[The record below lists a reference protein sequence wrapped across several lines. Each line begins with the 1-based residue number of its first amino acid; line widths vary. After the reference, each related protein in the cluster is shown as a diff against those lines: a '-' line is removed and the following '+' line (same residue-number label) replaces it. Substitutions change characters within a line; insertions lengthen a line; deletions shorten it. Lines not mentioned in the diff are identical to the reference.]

1 MGVNQTY
8 RTIERI
14 LDGMKA
20 SDGAGVQ
27 LRRYIGGNELEDL
40 DPILLLDEFRTDG
53 AADYVAGFPDHPHRG
68 FETVTYMLR
77 GRMRHHDNK
86 GNAGLLESGG
96 AQWMTAGS
104 GLIHSE
110 MPEQTEGLLWGY
122 QLWLN
127 LAADEKPMPPA
138 YWDLPAA
145 ALPRVPVGTASE
157 AVVLAG
163 ELFGVRGPA
172 PTRRTQ
178 PFYWDLQLRPEERVE
193 VPVPEGH
200 AALVFVCD
208 GEAMV
213 GGELLRA
220 SQLGVLGGGSSLLL
234 ETGAS
239 EAQVLVMGGK
249 PLQEPVAR
257 YGPFVMNTREEIHQ
271 AFADYRA
278 GRM

>member
-1 MGVNQTY
+1 
-8 RTIERI
+8 
-14 LDGMKA
+14 MKA

-27 LRRYIGGNELEDL
+27 LRRYIGAHEVEDM
-40 DPILLLDEFRTDG
+40 DPILLFDEFRTDG
-53 AADYVAGFPDHPHRG
+53 AADYVGGFPDHPHRG

-86 GNAGLLESGG
+86 GNSGLLETGG

-110 MPEQTEGLLWGY
+110 MPEQAEGLLWGY

-127 LAADEKPMPPA
+127 LAADEKPLPPA

-145 ALPRVPVGTASE
+145 ALPRVAFGRSSN

-163 ELFGVRGPA
+163 ELLGTRGPT
-172 PTRRTQ
+172 PQRRTM
-178 PFYWDLQLRPEERVE
+178 PIYWDLHLAVEESVE
-193 VPVPEGH
+193 LSVPSSH
-200 AALVFVCD
+200 AMLAFVCE
-208 GEAMV
+208 GEALI
-213 GGELLRA
+213 GGELVRA
-220 SQLGVLGGGSSLLL
+220 SQLAILTEGASLHL
-234 ETGAS
+234 ETGATA
-239 EAQVLVMGGK
+239 AQVLLIGGK
-249 PLQEPVAR
+249 PLNEPVAR
-257 YGPFVMNTREEIHQ
+257 YGPFVMNTREEIQQ